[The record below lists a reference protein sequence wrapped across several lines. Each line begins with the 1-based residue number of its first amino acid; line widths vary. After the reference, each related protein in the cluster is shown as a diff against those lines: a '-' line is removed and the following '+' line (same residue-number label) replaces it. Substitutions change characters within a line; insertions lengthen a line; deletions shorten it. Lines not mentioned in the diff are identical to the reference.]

1 MLYLCTTCRYQTVNK
16 KCYFL
21 HLQLHEENSKQE
33 EEEEEEEEEE
43 DKKTSIKPAIPK
55 YTCSLCD
62 YRTNKKPLLK
72 AHEKTHSNTYA
83 WKCPQCN
90 YKAYQEYNLKR
101 HVKSIHENLR
111 YHCDLCSYTTTRTNY
126 LKAHIKVFHNNPT
139 KSQTVFQIQKNA
151 RL

>member
-1 MLYLCTTCRYQTVNK
+1 MLNLCTTCRYQTVNK

-33 EEEEEEEEEE
+33 EEEE

-55 YTCSLCD
+55 HTCSLCD
-62 YRTNKKPLLK
+62 YQTNKKPLLK
-72 AHEKTHSNTYA
+72 AHEKTHSNTYD

-90 YKAYQEYNLKR
+90 YKAYREYNL
-101 HVKSIHENLR
+101 IHENIR

-126 LKAHIKVFHNNPT
+126 LKVHIKVFHNNPS
-139 KSQTVFQIQKNA
+139 KS
-151 RL
+151 

>member
-33 EEEEEEEEEE
+33 EEEE
-43 DKKTSIKPAIPK
+43 DKKNINKTSYSKA
-55 YTCSLCD
+55 YMLTLWLS
-62 YRTNKKPLLK
+62 NQQKPLLK
-72 AHEKTHSNTYA
+72 AHEKTHSNTYD

-90 YKAYQEYNLKR
+90 YKAYREYNL
-101 HVKSIHENLR
+101 IHENIR

-126 LKAHIKVFHNNPT
+126 LKVHIKVFHNNPS
-139 KSQTVFQIQKNA
+139 KS
-151 RL
+151 